1 MSMAKR
7 VTAITLV
14 LTMLFSMFASTASAA
29 SSVSFKNVSYKTYT
43 VKTKN
48 APWYTFKGQK
58 ITVENTGS
66 TSMAVHIYKNGVTYK
81 SLVNLKP
88 GKSHTFSLG
97 TNTTYTLALTPH
109 HLSGGKISG
118 YVSSNKYVSS
128 VK

>member
-1 MSMAKR
+1 MTMAKR
-7 VTAITLV
+7 FTAISLV
-14 LTMLFSMFASTASAA
+14 FVMLFSLFASTAAA
-29 SSVSFKNVSYKTYT
+29 AASVSFRNVSSKTYT

-66 TSMAVHIYKNGVTYK
+66 TSMAVHIYKNGVVYK

-88 GKSHTFSLG
+88 GKSHTFSLAK
-97 TNTTYTLALTPH
+97 NTTYTLALTPH
-109 HLSGGKISG
+109 HLSGGRISG